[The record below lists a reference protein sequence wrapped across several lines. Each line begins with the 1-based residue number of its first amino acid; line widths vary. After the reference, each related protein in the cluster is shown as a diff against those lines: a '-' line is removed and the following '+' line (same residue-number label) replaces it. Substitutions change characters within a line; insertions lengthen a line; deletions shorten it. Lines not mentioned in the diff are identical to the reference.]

1 MEGIVT
7 TQQKYNQWKV
17 FHKGGDITIE
27 STNKMSPQQALK
39 HFKCAVGVIGV
50 EEHCSESDIVCGEIG

>member
-27 STNKMSPQQALK
+27 STNKMTPQQALK

-50 EEHCSESDIVCGEIG
+50 EEN